1 MLLAAVHDG
10 PPLWKSMRRM
20 VLICS
25 RVATECYD
33 TSLAGRS
40 SPRGTTK
47 LGDAVRGWQCANLR
61 PRTRVLYDSLL
72 RTPLDP
78 ALGPVTL
85 TSITSATASCAWF
98 TVRGPDSAR
107 DALNDS
113 FRRASNPQR
122 VTAGCYRDGVRLL
135 NGRVGRDHPR
145 GVGAEVKPDQLV
157 RRGQGHPHGTRGG
170 V

>member
-10 PPLWKSMRRM
+10 PHLWKSMRRM

-40 SPRGTTK
+40 STLGTTK
-47 LGDAVRGWQCANLR
+47 LRRRRAWLAMRDLR

-78 ALGPVTL
+78 ALGSVTL
-85 TSITSATASCAWF
+85 TSITSATASCAW
-98 TVRGPDSAR
+98 SQSR
-107 DALNDS
+107 D
-113 FRRASNPQR
+113 RIQR
-122 VTAGCYRDGVRLL
+122 VMR
-135 NGRVGRDHPR
+135 
-145 GVGAEVKPDQLV
+145 
-157 RRGQGHPHGTRGG
+157 
-170 V
+170 